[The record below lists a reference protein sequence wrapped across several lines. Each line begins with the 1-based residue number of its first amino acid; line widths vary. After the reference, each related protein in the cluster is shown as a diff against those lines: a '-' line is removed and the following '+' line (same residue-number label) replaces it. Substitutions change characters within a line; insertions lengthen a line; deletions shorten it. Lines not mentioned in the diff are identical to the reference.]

1 MNYHSDIN
9 KLKTDILLYHH
20 NGFWFH
26 FPYIAS
32 RLSVSLHS
40 QYYDVILLSRRGPP
54 PPEQIVITPNA
65 PAMETMAAQL
75 TEDNED
81 FADRGRYH
89 QSEIVKG
96 NNFQDYDS
104 E

>member
-1 MNYHSDIN
+1 MIY
-9 KLKTDILLYHH
+9 
-20 NGFWFH
+20 F
-26 FPYIAS
+26 
-32 RLSVSLHS
+32 
-40 QYYDVILLSRRGPP
+40 RRGPV
-54 PPEQIVITPNA
+54 PPEQIVITPNT

-96 NNFQDYDS
+96 NNFEDYDS
-104 E
+104 D